1 VCVCV
6 CACVRGRVC
15 VCVCAGVCVCVRVCV
30 CVCAGVYVVSKEILQ
45 ADQSVTSYDFEVL
58 ECVLFS
64 NRMCSL

>member
-1 VCVCV
+1 MCVCACVCVCV
-6 CACVRGRVC
+6 CVRACVGVC
-15 VCVCAGVCVCVRVCV
+15 VCVCVRVCV